1 MCPYIGTETSKEDIV
16 GFDWDDGNR
25 AKCTRHGVSIADI
38 ESLFD
43 GEPAITTDA
52 AHSQTEIR
60 VRAVGR
66 ATSGRFIFRV
76 FTIRERWGQRL
87 LRPVSARYVHRKEI
101 RRYEETKP

>member
-1 MCPYIGTETSKEDIV
+1 MDGIV

-25 AKCTRHGVSIADI
+25 AKCTKHGVSIAEI

-43 GEPAITTDA
+43 GDPAIKADI

-66 ATSGRFIFRV
+66 ALTGRCVFLV
-76 FTIRERWGQRL
+76 FTIRTRLGQRL
-87 LRPVSARYVHRKEI
+87 VRPVSARYMHRKEI
-101 RRYEETKP
+101 RRYEETRS